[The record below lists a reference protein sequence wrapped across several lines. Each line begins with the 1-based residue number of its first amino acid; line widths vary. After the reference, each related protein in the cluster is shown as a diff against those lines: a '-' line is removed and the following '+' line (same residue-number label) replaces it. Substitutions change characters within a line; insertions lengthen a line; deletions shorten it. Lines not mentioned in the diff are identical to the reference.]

1 MAREYPCF
9 MRVEFAAGPPL
20 TIEYLVSSPDD
31 GSSRVARRLAI
42 APATRKAKKKGLT
55 VDVTEGARSTWV
67 TASRK

>member
-67 TASRK
+67 TASRE